1 MQSFLR
7 VVNVHA
13 RPPAVIREN
22 TIKRVI
28 GSMSTEATKPSLLT
42 PEEAGRRA
50 EEVARA
56 TRSSS
61 VSARSTYMSTSLAH
75 AGVQNADNAPMA
87 PPISFSTTFTRPV
100 DGHYLATDSI
110 YGREDNATR
119 LLLEQEVGRLEC
131 HGRQVDDASPIRACA
146 FSSGMMAVS
155 SVVLA
160 HASPLHIVRHKDLYH
175 GVSTAFVDVFSRF
188 GVTTSQVDMTDL
200 GVVREELEMR
210 AKAPGDIILWIE
222 SPSNPLIEV
231 LDIGAI
237 YQIANGMR
245 EQNPH
250 LGLTTA
256 VDSTLAPPVLSQPLL
271 LGVDAVMHSAT
282 KFLAGH
288 SDATIGVVTVSPWT
302 DRGRWLAPRLRQVQ
316 TEAGGIASPMDS
328 WLTLRGLRTLH
339 VRVERQSET
348 ALKVAHFLEGH
359 PFVRK
364 VRYPGLASHPHH
376 AVATRQMKRY
386 GGLLSFELS
395 NEVEA
400 MAVAA
405 ALSTIHRATS
415 LGGTETLIEHRTSI
429 EPEGRKSSPPGLL
442 RLSVGLED
450 ADDLM
455 ADLDRALQ
463 IAQEVTSVPGS
474 SERG

>member
-1 MQSFLR
+1 MVVVR
-7 VVNVHA
+7 VAIVHT
-13 RPPAVIREN
+13 RPAAVIGASS
-22 TIKRVI
+22 IKRI
-28 GSMSTEATKPSLLT
+28 IRPMTTKAAPSFLT

-50 EEVARA
+50 NEVAR
-56 TRSSS
+56 TRSSTYSSAMRTS
-61 VSARSTYMSTSLAH
+61 VAH
-75 AGVQNADNAPMA
+75 AGVQNVDNAPMA
-87 PPISFSTTFTRPV
+87 PPIHFATTYTRPV
-100 DGHYLATDSI
+100 DGHYLGTDSI
-110 YGREDNATR
+110 YGREDNPTR
-119 LLLEQEVGRLEC
+119 LLLEQEVGRVEC
-131 HGRQVDDASPIRACA
+131 HGRETDDASPIRACA

-160 HASPLHIVRHKDLYH
+160 HSSPLHIVRHRDVYH

-200 GVVREELEMR
+200 DVVREELEMR
-210 AKAPGDIILWIE
+210 AKTPGDVLLWIE
-222 SPSNPLIEV
+222 SPSNPLIDV
-231 LDIGAI
+231 LDIAALC
-237 YQIANGMR
+237 QIASTLR
-245 EQNPH
+245 EQIPD

-271 LGVDAVMHSAT
+271 MGADAVMHSAT

-302 DRGRWLAPRLRQVQ
+302 SRGRWLGPRLRQVQ

-328 WLTLRGLRTLH
+328 WLTLRGLRTVH

-348 ALKVAHFLEGH
+348 ALRVANFLQDH

-364 VRYPGLASHPHH
+364 VRYPGLASHPQHV
-376 AVATRQMKRY
+376 VARRQMKWY

-395 NEVEA
+395 NEAEA

-405 ALSTIHRATS
+405 ALRTIRRATS

-450 ADDLM
+450 ANDLM
-455 ADLDRALQ
+455 ADLDQALE
-463 IAQEVTSVPGS
+463 IAQEVTSAPES
-474 SERG
+474 SSSG

>member
-1 MQSFLR
+1 MVVVR
-7 VVNVHA
+7 VAIVHT
-13 RPPAVIREN
+13 RPAAVIGASS
-22 TIKRVI
+22 IKRI
-28 GSMSTEATKPSLLT
+28 IRPMTTKAAPSFLT

-50 EEVARA
+50 NEVAR
-56 TRSSS
+56 TRSSTYSSAMRTS
-61 VSARSTYMSTSLAH
+61 VAH
-75 AGVQNADNAPMA
+75 AGVQNVDNAPMA
-87 PPISFSTTFTRPV
+87 PPIHFATTYTRPV
-100 DGHYLATDSI
+100 DGHYLGTDSI
-110 YGREDNATR
+110 YGREDNPTR
-119 LLLEQEVGRLEC
+119 LLLEQEVGRVEC
-131 HGRQVDDASPIRACA
+131 HGRETDDASPIRACA

-160 HASPLHIVRHKDLYH
+160 HSSPLHIVRHRDVYH

-200 GVVREELEMR
+200 DVVREELEMR
-210 AKAPGDIILWIE
+210 AKTPGDVLLWIE
-222 SPSNPLIEV
+222 SPSNPLIDV
-231 LDIGAI
+231 LDIAAI
-237 YQIANGMR
+237 CRIANTLR
-245 EQNPH
+245 KQNPD
-250 LGLTTA
+250 LGLTTTA

-271 LGVDAVMHSAT
+271 MGADAVMHSAT

-302 DRGRWLAPRLRQVQ
+302 SRGRWLGPRLRQVQ

-328 WLTLRGLRTLH
+328 WLTLRGLRTVH

-348 ALKVAHFLEGH
+348 ALRVANFLQDH

-364 VRYPGLASHPHH
+364 VRYPGLASHPQHV
-376 AVATRQMKRY
+376 VARRQMKWY

-395 NEVEA
+395 NEAEA

-405 ALSTIHRATS
+405 ALRTIRRATS

-450 ADDLM
+450 ANDLM
-455 ADLDRALQ
+455 ADLDQALE
-463 IAQEVTSVPGS
+463 IAQEVTSAPES
-474 SERG
+474 SSSG

>member
-1 MQSFLR
+1 
-7 VVNVHA
+7 
-13 RPPAVIREN
+13 
-22 TIKRVI
+22 
-28 GSMSTEATKPSLLT
+28 MSSEAPEPSLLT

-50 EEVARA
+50 KEVAR
-56 TRSSS
+56 TQSSAGP
-61 VSARSTYMSTSLAH
+61 ARSTVMSTCLAH
-75 AGVQNADNAPMA
+75 AGVQNVDNAPMA
-87 PPISFSTTFTRPV
+87 PSMSFATTFTRPA
-100 DGHYLATDSI
+100 DGHYLATDSV
-110 YGREDNATR
+110 YGRDHNATR

-131 HGRQVDDASPIRACA
+131 HGRPVDGASPIRTCA

-160 HASPLHIVRHKDLYH
+160 HSSPLHIVRHKDVYH
-175 GVSTAFVDVFSRF
+175 GVSTAFIDVFSRF
-188 GVTTSQVDMTDL
+188 GVTTAQVDLTDL
-200 GVVREELEMR
+200 DAVRRELEVR
-210 AKAPGDIILWIE
+210 ANSPGGVLVWIE

-231 LDIGAI
+231 LDIGGI
-237 YQIANGMR
+237 CQIVSAMR
-245 EQNPH
+245 EQNPD
-250 LGLTTA
+250 LDVTTA

-271 LGVDAVMHSAT
+271 LGADAVMHSAT
-282 KFLAGH
+282 KSLAGH
-288 SDATIGVVTVSPWT
+288 SDATIGVVTPSPWT
-302 DRGRWLAPRLRQVQ
+302 DRGTWLAPRLRQVQ
-316 TEAGGIASPMDS
+316 IEAGGVASPMDS

-339 VRVERQSET
+339 VRVERQCET

-364 VRYPGLASHPHH
+364 VRYPGLPSHPHH

-455 ADLDRALQ
+455 ADLERALH
-463 IAQEVTSVPGS
+463 IAQEVTSVPLS
-474 SERG
+474 SESG